1 MCLCEP
7 AKSEIWDM
15 GFVCKLIPGP
25 HEATRC
31 QSLGAPSTVH
41 SQLVPE
47 IINTCFSIKASWIHC
62 NTLTKNRLKHFHL
75 NRYTLVSYIC
85 RILQARRSHWHLTYY
100 YGQMLSDF
108 FFLMYVYVIGQR
120 VFPLKSMIASS
131 MSFKNSHN
139 QHIKCLRFGINSTFT
154 LAVFCFYIQSKQ
166 IIVL

>member
-1 MCLCEP
+1 MTVLRLHLLSWIP
-7 AKSEIWDM
+7 KHFSRIGLVSVYVSQQKVKYEIW
-15 GFVCKLIPGP
+15 VLYANCGP

-47 IINTCFSIKASWIHC
+47 IINMCFSIKASSIHC

-75 NRYTLVSYIC
+75 NRYTLFSYIC

-108 FFLMYVYVIGQR
+108 FFYVCVCYRPESFSIEIHDCFFNVI
-120 VFPLKSMIASS
+120 LKLSQPA
-131 MSFKNSHN
+131 H
-139 QHIKCLRFGINSTFT
+139 
-154 LAVFCFYIQSKQ
+154 
-166 IIVL
+166 

>member
-1 MCLCEP
+1 
-7 AKSEIWDM
+7 M

-47 IINTCFSIKASWIHC
+47 IINMSFSIKASSIHC

-75 NRYTLVSYIC
+75 NRYTLFSYIC

-108 FFLMYVYVIGQR
+108 FFYVCVCYRPESFSILIHDCFFNVI
-120 VFPLKSMIASS
+120 LKL
-131 MSFKNSHN
+131 

-154 LAVFCFYIQSKQ
+154 LAAFCFYIQSKQ